1 MSAELTLR
9 HEGRADGYTLSVG
22 GELDMATTR
31 ELIETVAQLVGQ
43 GVAPLTLDLGALTFM
58 DSTGLR
64 GIFAIR
70 DLCEA
75 HRCELA
81 LTLGPRHVQRIF
93 DLTGTGDLLPF
104 HGPRAGEEAGESY
117 EDKRRRFAGSV
128 TDRYLP
134 NADSA

>member
-1 MSAELTLR
+1 MSAELSLR

-75 HRCELA
+75 HRCELE
-81 LTLGPRHVQRIF
+81 LTLGPRHVQRVF
-93 DLTGTGDLLPF
+93 ELTGTGDLLPF
-104 HGPRAGEEAGESY
+104 GRPGAGEEAGESF
-117 EDKRRRFAGSV
+117 ESKRRRFAGSL

>member
-9 HEGRADGYTLSVG
+9 HEGRAAGYTLSVG

-75 HRCELA
+75 ERCALA
-81 LTLGPRHVQRIF
+81 LTLGPRHVQRVF
-93 DLTGTGDLLPF
+93 ELTGTGDLLPF
-104 HGPRAGEEAGESY
+104 GGPPAGEEAESY
-117 EDKRRRFAGSV
+117 EDKRHRFAGSV
-128 TDRYLP
+128 TDKFLR

>member
-64 GIFAIR
+64 GILAIR

-75 HRCELA
+75 ERCELA
-81 LTLGPRHVQRIF
+81 LTLGPRHVQRVF
-93 DLTGTGDLLPF
+93 ELTGTGDLLPF
-104 HGPRAGEEAGESY
+104 GSPPTGEEAESY
-117 EDKRRRFAGSV
+117 EDKRHRFAGDV
-128 TDRYLP
+128 TDKFLR